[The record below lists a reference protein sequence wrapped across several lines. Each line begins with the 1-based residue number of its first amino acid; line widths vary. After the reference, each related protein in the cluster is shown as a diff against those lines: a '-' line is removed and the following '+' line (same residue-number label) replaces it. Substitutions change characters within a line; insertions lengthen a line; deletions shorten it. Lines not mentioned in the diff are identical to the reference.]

1 MTTSST
7 RAETSGQV
15 QSLKGMYRAHTNQN
29 NAFSFEMNRCL
40 RAQRDTQNCCFALLL
55 VAVICYELTG
65 MNRDPK
71 AHLLVDYAGRHD
83 DM

>member
-1 MTTSST
+1 
-7 RAETSGQV
+7 
-15 QSLKGMYRAHTNQN
+15 
-29 NAFSFEMNRCL
+29 MNSCL
-40 RAQRDTQNCCFALLL
+40 RAQRDTNSFCCFALLL
-55 VAVICYELTG
+55 VAVICYELSG